1 MFEATRY
8 GRVIVL
14 ALAAAVLTAHP
25 GAAQESTTRGFMVG
39 AHLGGASLSVEGS
52 ERSNG
57 GGAGIEFGYGL
68 NRNFT
73 LFLQLDGASI
83 DVRNQEDVEGTWTIG
98 HVDLGTR
105 FHFANSLRSWVPYL
119 QAALSARVVNVSDL
133 PPGSALGAS
142 EVEFSGGA
150 FTFGGGIMLYAGQT
164 FAFDLGL
171 LFSGGEFSDVRV
183 GQTTQSGLDLDASSS
198 RFNLG
203 VSWWP

>member
-1 MFEATRY
+1 MFEATVYSRT
-8 GRVIVL
+8 VLTVL
-14 ALAAAVLTAHP
+14 AFTLLAASPAM
-25 GAAQESTTRGFMVG
+25 AQESTTRGFLVG

-57 GGAGIEFGYGL
+57 GGGGIEVGYGL

-73 LFLQLDGASI
+73 VFLQLDGASI
-83 DVRNQEDVEGTWTIG
+83 DVRNQDDVEGTWAIG

-119 QAALSARVVNVSDL
+119 QAAFSARAVQVTGL
-133 PPGSALGAS
+133 PPESALGGD
-142 EVEFSGGA
+142 EVEFPGGA
-150 FTFGGGIMLYAGQT
+150 FTFGGGVMLYVGQT

-171 LFSGGEFSDVRV
+171 LFSGGEFTDIRV
-183 GQTTQSGLDLDASSS
+183 GQTTQGGLDVDASSS

-203 VSWWP
+203 VAWWP

>member
-1 MFEATRY
+1 MFEDIRFS
-8 GRVIVL
+8 RIVPA
-14 ALAAAVLTAHP
+14 ALAAAVLTASP
-25 GAAQESTTRGFMVG
+25 GVAQESTTRGLLIG

-57 GGAGIEFGYGL
+57 GGGGIAVGYGL

-83 DVRNQEDVEGTWTIG
+83 DVRNQDDVEGTWAIG

-119 QAALSARVVNVSDL
+119 QAAFSARAVQVSGL
-133 PPGSALGAS
+133 PPESVLGGDD
-142 EVEFSGGA
+142 VEFSGGA
-150 FTFGGGIMLYAGQT
+150 FTFGGGVMLYAGQT

-171 LFSGGEFSDVRV
+171 LFSGGEFTDIRV
-183 GQTTQSGLDLDASSS
+183 GQTTQGGLDLDASSS

-203 VSWWP
+203 VAWWP